1 MHVLALVASVGQVL
15 DDEVDVFVYEQIEH
29 GAAPVESTI
38 DCMRAQKPESLAVIP
53 PERRHAASA
62 PGLDLGGFDARS
74 ARGGAAPALAYGQG
88 TRPGLPID

>member
-1 MHVLALVASVGQVL
+1 MPGVRHSPPAPRARRQAGLPAMHVLALVASVGQVL

-38 DCMRAQKPESLAVIP
+38 DWMRAQKPESLAVIP

-62 PGLDLGGFDARS
+62 PGLHFGG
-74 ARGGAAPALAYGQG
+74 L
-88 TRPGLPID
+88 